1 MQRPVLLLHF
11 SELQAMH
18 TGLICVKNNL
28 VACNSFFT
36 RIFIAPIDTCNTC
49 ITFLKFS
56 SSMDHQSSRGL
67 QQFKNYVGIKF
78 QLYNSL
84 FTSLPFHRIEK
95 TGILLSLLLSDC
107 EDGFKKKQS
116 PVEILDEFFAKH
128 TAQLNER
135 ERVDLMFRFV
145 QYTERQVVLFD
156 ALEDASFRE
165 INDVNGAGS
174 LKHLESE
181 VLQSGKEEQ
190 LSEKLKHFAI
200 RLVLTAHPTQFY
212 PGSVLGII
220 NDLSKSLSDN
230 NAAQVHLLLQQLG
243 KTPFFKHIKP
253 TPFDEAVSLIWYLEN
268 VFYAASGRIINFLKN
283 QFPQAI
289 SEGNPIITMGFW
301 PGGDRDGNPNVTTD
315 ITLQVADALRV
326 SIIRCYYMD
335 VRRLKR
341 RLTFKG
347 VETILADLEKTL
359 YNNIFVPGHRTELK
373 KEDIEK
379 PLQKIREILIY
390 QHNSLFLE
398 SLDNLISKVSV
409 FGLYFASL
417 DIRQESTVHTKLLN
431 AVSTVSDALPG
442 NYAGLSNDEKIK
454 ALLDIKTQV
463 DPILIEDAVMRD
475 TLKSPGAV
483 KEIQQFNGEEGC
495 SRYIISQC
503 NSALN
508 VIEVFGLFL
517 LNGWKKETLT
527 VDIIPLF
534 ETIDDL
540 EAASEIMRVLYE
552 NKDYRGH
559 LDRRGNKQ
567 TIMVGFS
574 DGTKDGGY
582 FMANWGIYKAK
593 EQLTSISKE
602 YNVDVVFFDG
612 RGGPPARGGGKTHKF
627 YASMGKNISNKEI
640 QLTIQGQTV
649 SSNFGTI
656 DSAQFNIEQLLN
668 AGISN
673 DLFSTRA
680 ITFKKEEQDLLQS
693 LADES
698 FKAYTE
704 LKNHPE
710 FLDYLAHVSPLR
722 FYAETNIGSRPAKRS
737 GGAKLNLKDLRA
749 IPFVGAWSQLKQNVT
764 GFYGVGSALKEL
776 EKRGSFPAL
785 KELYRNSLFFK
796 TLMENCEMAMKK
808 NYFPLTEYLS
818 SHPVYG
824 EIWNKINEEYE
835 LTKRYVLQLSGNSE
849 LMANYPVEQL
859 SIQMRE
865 RIVLPLTTIQQYA
878 MSKMRVMEEKLITNN
893 PIKENYE
900 KLVIRCSFG
909 IINAG
914 RNSA

>member
-1 MQRPVLLLHF
+1 
-11 SELQAMH
+11 
-18 TGLICVKNNL
+18 
-28 VACNSFFT
+28 
-36 RIFIAPIDTCNTC
+36 
-49 ITFLKFS
+49 
-56 SSMDHQSSRGL
+56 
-67 QQFKNYVGIKF
+67 
-78 QLYNSL
+78 
-84 FTSLPFHRIEK
+84 
-95 TGILLSLLLSDC
+95 DC

-116 PVEILDEFFAKH
+116 PVAILDEFFAKH

-135 ERVDLMFRFV
+135 ERLDLMFRFV

-156 ALEDASFRE
+156 ALEDASFKE

-181 VLQSGKEEQ
+181 ILQTGSQDQ
-190 LSEKLKHFAI
+190 LTEKLKHFAI

-220 NDLSKSLSDN
+220 NDLSRSLSDN
-230 NAAQVHLLLQQLG
+230 NASQVHLLLQQLG

-289 SEGNPIITMGFW
+289 PADNPIITMGFW
-301 PGGDRDGNPNVTTD
+301 PGGDRDGNPNVTTE

-326 SIIRCYYMD
+326 SIIRCYYLD

-359 YNNIFVPGHRTELK
+359 YNNIFIPGHRTELK
-373 KEDIEK
+373 KEDIVN
-379 PLQKIREILIY
+379 PLNKIREVLIY

-398 SLDNLISKVSV
+398 LLDNLISKVSV

-431 AVSTVSDALPG
+431 AVASNSDALPSDYSSL
-442 NYAGLSNDEKIK
+442 NNTEKIN
-454 ALLDIKTQV
+454 ALLAITKQV
-463 DPILIEDAVMRD
+463 DPQIVQDAIMCD
-475 TLKSPGAV
+475 TLKSTGAV
-483 KEIQQFNGEEGC
+483 KEIQEYNGQDGC

-508 VIEVFGLFL
+508 VIEVFGMFL
-517 LNGWKKETLT
+517 LNGWKKESLT
-527 VDIIPLF
+527 VDIVPLF

-540 EAASEIMRVLYE
+540 QAASEIMRILYE
-552 NKDYRGH
+552 NKDYKAH
-559 LDRRGNKQ
+559 LKRRNNMQ

-593 EQLTSISKE
+593 EQLTSISKD
-602 YNVDVVFFDG
+602 YGVDVVFFDG

-673 DLFSTRA
+673 ALFSTRS
-680 ITFKKEEQDLLQS
+680 ITLEANEEALLQS

-698 FKAYTE
+698 FKSYID
-704 LKNHPE
+704 LKDRPD
-710 FLDYLAHVSPLR
+710 FMDYLAHVSPLR

-737 GGAKLNLKDLRA
+737 GGTRLNLKDLRA

-776 EKRGSFPAL
+776 EKQGKFPAL
-785 KELYRNSLFFK
+785 KALYKNSLFFK
-796 TLMENCEMAMKK
+796 TLMDNCEMAMKK
-808 NYFPLTEYLS
+808 NFFPLTEYLS
-818 SHPVYG
+818 DHPVYG
-824 EIWNKINEEYE
+824 EIWNKINGEFE
-835 LTKRYVLQLSGNSE
+835 LTKRYVLQLSGNNE
-849 LMANYPVEQL
+849 LMADYPVEQL

-865 RIVLPLTTIQQYA
+865 RIVLPLVTIQQYA
-878 MSKMRVMEEKLITNN
+878 MSKMRLMEEQQITND

-900 KLVIRCSFG
+900 KIVIRCSFG